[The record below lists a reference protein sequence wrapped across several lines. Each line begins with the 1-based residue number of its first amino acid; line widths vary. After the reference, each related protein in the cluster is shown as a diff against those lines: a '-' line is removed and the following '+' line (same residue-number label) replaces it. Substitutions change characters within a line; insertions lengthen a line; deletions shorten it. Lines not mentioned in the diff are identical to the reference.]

1 MKKSHRSIPRR
12 ATALAATAA
21 LTLAAGT
28 SPSLAGTM
36 EDAQAMV
43 DAHRAKPVFAAPGP
57 AFDARA
63 CAAGKRIITLPVS
76 SANPFTKNIAIAMI
90 EAGNEVG
97 VEVVE
102 WENQAQPSQWVQGI
116 NFAINEK
123 FDLIDLL
130 GGVDPRVLVPQIQ
143 AAKEAGIK
151 VKTSHFYDLSQTPH
165 ESVDGAVPV
174 PYNYVGQIL
183 ANWAIVRSGGKANV
197 IIIGSDEIVPTAP
210 FVQGIRD
217 TLAANCPDCREV
229 SYINAPVPEWATKIQ
244 PSVQSTLLAN
254 PDVNYIIPIYD
265 SMSQFVVPAVRI
277 AGKTG
282 VVNIATFNGTPF
294 VIDLIQEGAVEMD
307 IGESLGWIARAIL
320 DSHMRTLC
328 GLEEPPKL
336 NVPFYIF
343 DSNNAKD
350 AGTPADYDRGYGD
363 VHVSGFRKLWGLE

>member
-1 MKKSHRSIPRR
+1 MKSYRIPETAAVAL
-12 ATALAATAA
+12 ATAVLA
-21 LTLAAGT
+21 LSAG
-28 SPSLAGTM
+28 PALAGGM
-36 EDAQAMV
+36 DDAKAMI
-43 DAHRAKPVFAAPGP
+43 DAHRAKPVFSAPGP

-63 CAAGKRIITLPVS
+63 CAAGKRIMTLPVS
-76 SANPFTKNIAIAMI
+76 SANPFTKNIALAMI
-90 EAGNEVG
+90 EAGAEVG

-123 FDLIDLL
+123 FDLIDML

-143 AAKEAGIK
+143 AARAAGIK

-165 ESVDGAVPV
+165 ESVDGAVQV
-174 PYNYVGQIL
+174 PYYNAGEIL

-197 IIIGSDEIVPTAP
+197 VIIGSDEIVPTAP

-229 SYINAPVPEWATKIQ
+229 AYINAPVPEWATKIQ
-244 PSVQSTLLAN
+244 PSVQSALLAN
-254 PDVNYIIPIYD
+254 PEVNYLIPIYD
-265 SMSQFVVPAVRI
+265 SMSQFVVPGVRI

-282 VVNIATFNGTPF
+282 IVKIATFNGTPF
-294 VIDLIQEGAVEMD
+294 VIDLIQQGEVEMD
-307 IGESLGWIARAIL
+307 IGESLGWIARAII

-336 NVPFYIF
+336 NVPFYLF
-343 DSNNAKD
+343 DAENAKD

-363 VHVSGFRKLWGLE
+363 VHVAGFRALWGLE